1 MKPLI
6 YFSYGMT
13 KTGSTLAYHLVS
25 EALIWGGQNAPR
37 PPDHLLGPNKRINFV
52 QHISENQAEGLL
64 DFAQTTGHP
73 VVLKTHTRPNPI
85 VVKMLQDGRAIA
97 HACYRD
103 PRDMALSMLDHGV
116 RARANRKPAFAEIET
131 MEDAKTSIRN
141 QCDSLTAWLRLPNV
155 MPLNYEEIAFD
166 MYNTVVKIQSQLD
179 LDGDPDDA
187 VAAALDGRFTQ
198 KNKGLS
204 KRHQKEMTKSDS
216 QSFKEEFAPFFD
228 LIHQRPVAPKAGEV
242 TLPPPRELR
251 ININP

>member
-25 EALIWGGQNAPR
+25 EALVWVGQNAPR

-52 QHISENQAEGLL
+52 QHISESQAEGLL
-64 DFAQTTGHP
+64 DFAQATGHP
-73 VVLKTHTRPNPI
+73 IVLKTHTRPDPV

-116 RARANRKPAFAEIET
+116 RARTTGKPAFAEVET
-131 MEDAKTSIRN
+131 MEDAKTGIRN

-155 MPLNYEEIAFD
+155 MPLDYEDIAFD
-166 MYNTVVKIQSQLD
+166 MVNTTVKIQSQLSIN
-179 LDGDPDDA
+179 GDPDDA
-187 VAAALDGRFTQ
+187 VAAVMDGRFTQ
-198 KNKGLS
+198 QNKAVS
-204 KRHQKEMTKSDS
+204 RRHESEMNERDS
-216 QSFKEEFAPFFD
+216 QSFKEEFAPFYD
-228 LIHQRPVAPKAGEV
+228 LIHEHPGAPPAGKV

-251 ININP
+251 IH